1 MLNSINILSSKLRKA
16 LAQLPYLPRAL
27 KLVWEVARPWT
38 ISWILLLIVQG
49 LLPAATVYLT
59 KLVVDGVIAAVNS
72 GSSWPNVR
80 NVLLLLLL
88 LGGILLLM
96 EVVRGGISWV
106 RTVQAEML
114 QDHITELI
122 HEKSVTADLAFYEL
136 SDYYDHLHRART
148 EARYRPVALLG
159 NLGALLQNSI
169 TLIAMGAILIP
180 LGPWLALA
188 LMLSTLPAFY
198 VVVHYALAE
207 YEWRQ
212 RTTADDRRAWYY
224 DWIMTTAEAAAELRL
239 FGLGKYFQTNYQGLR
254 QRLRGQRLELTRQQS
269 LAELGASVLALAI
282 AGAALGWMAWKA
294 LHGLVTLGEL
304 ALIYAAFHQ
313 GQGLMRTLLEN
324 AGQLYGNS
332 LFLGN
337 LFEFLALQP
346 AICRGGP
353 PWPPVLEIQTSI
365 TFNRVC
371 FSYPN
376 SSSKALDDFSL
387 TIPCGKVV
395 AIVGPNGAGKST
407 LLKLL
412 CRFYDPDHGSIEI
425 DDQDLRNIATDDLRR
440 LITVLFQQPFH
451 YNASVREN
459 VLYGDLKLH
468 ASDAEIKAAIRAAG
482 ADEVVARLP
491 QQEQTLLGRWFAG
504 GTELSVGEWQRIAL
518 ARAFLR
524 RAPII
529 ILDEPTS
536 ALDPWAEADWL
547 ERFRTL
553 AVGRTSIIITHRFT
567 TAMHAD
573 VIHVM
578 DRGRIIES
586 GSHDRLLERNG
597 LYAESWLQQ
606 MGHKE
611 APEVFCHKEAQ
622 KTQKKAGLSF

>member
-1 MLNSINILSSKLRKA
+1 MFSSGKILSSKLRKA

-38 ISWILLLIVQG
+38 TAWIVLLIVQG
-49 LLPAATVYLT
+49 LLPAAMVYLT
-59 KLVVDGVIAAVNS
+59 KVVVDGVVRS
-72 GSSWPNVR
+72 LSKDSSWPVFP
-80 NVLLLLLL
+80 LLL
-88 LGGILLLM
+88 LGGLLLLM
-96 EVVRGGISWV
+96 EVVRNTINWV
-106 RTVQAEML
+106 RTVQAELL
-114 QDHITELI
+114 QDHITSLI
-122 HEKSVTADLAFYEL
+122 HEKSVAVDLAFYEL
-136 SDYYDHLHRART
+136 SDYYDHLHRARA

-188 LMLSTLPAFY
+188 LLLSTLPAFY
-198 VVVHYALAE
+198 VVIHYALAE
-207 YEWRQ
+207 YQLRQ

-224 DWIMTTAEAAAELRL
+224 DWIMTTVDAAAEIRL
-239 FGLGKYFQTNYQGLR
+239 FGLGKHFQSHHDDLR
-254 QRLRGQRLELTRQQS
+254 WRLREERLHLTRRQA
-269 LAELGASVLALAI
+269 LAELAATVIALLI
-282 AGAALGWMAWKA
+282 MGVALGWMMWRASQ
-294 LHGLVTLGEL
+294 GRITLGEL
-304 ALIYAAFHQ
+304 ALIYVAFSQ

-346 AICRGGP
+346 GICRGGP
-353 PWPPVLEIQTSI
+353 PWPPLRGIQHGI
-365 TFNRVC
+365 TFNHVS
-371 FSYPN
+371 FTYPDATL
-376 SSSKALDDFSL
+376 KALDNFTM
-387 TIPCGKVV
+387 TIPSGKIV

-412 CRFYDPDHGSIEI
+412 CRFYDVDEGSITI
-425 DDQDLRNIATDDLRR
+425 DDHDLKHFDIDDLRR
-440 LITVLFQQPFH
+440 MITVLFQQPFH
-451 YNASVREN
+451 YNSTVRDN
-459 VLYGDLKLH
+459 ILYGDLMLD
-468 ASDAEIKAAIRAAG
+468 ATDAEITAALRAAG
-482 ADEVVARLP
+482 AEEIVSRLP
-491 QQEQTLLGRWFAG
+491 QREQTLLGRWFAG

-547 ERFRTL
+547 ERFREL
-553 AVGRTSIIITHRFT
+553 AFERTSIIITHRFT

-578 DRGRIIES
+578 DRGRIVES
-586 GSHDRLLERNG
+586 GSHQHLLEQNG
-597 LYAESWLQQ
+597 LYAQSWSRQ
-606 MGHKE
+606 MISTTLVRTGQE
-611 APEVFCHKEAQ
+611 GGLAPAVGS
-622 KTQKKAGLSF
+622 AGASPSS